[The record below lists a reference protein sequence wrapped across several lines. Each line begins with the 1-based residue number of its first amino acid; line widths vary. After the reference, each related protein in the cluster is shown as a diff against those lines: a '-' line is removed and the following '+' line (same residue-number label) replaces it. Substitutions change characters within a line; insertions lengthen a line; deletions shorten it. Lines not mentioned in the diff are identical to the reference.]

1 MNIDYAINVSTT
13 FDEDEVFAAS
23 SSKPPTAMDIPM
35 TYSCDTAP
43 YVDEQQQQQQKQ
55 ADVPDRPPKSPRFGE
70 DEAAVSDTIKYTN
83 IEHKYRVDR
92 RVLGTGSHSSVRVGI
107 DRATGQRYAVKSVR
121 KSDHKPGGL
130 KREIA
135 LLREVMHHSIIRL
148 VDVFEDA
155 NNVHIVT
162 DLCTGGELLDK
173 IVRKSRGGDNDAPCF
188 TEDEAARV
196 IYQVLDAVS
205 YMHERD
211 IVHRDIKPEN
221 ILFRTAEEDSPIQI
235 IDLGLSRKHI
245 ENVDKPMSTFV
256 GSPYYVAPEVLQN
269 RYDRLCDLWSV
280 GVVAYILLCGYP
292 PMNGPSDAA
301 VLAAIR
307 RGLFVFPFKDW
318 HRTSRES
325 RDFIGLL
332 LQKDPRRRL
341 TAWQAMNHP
350 WILKHLDCE
359 LATSDEERQDAR
371 VCCDFATSDEER
383 QGVSPAEAAP
393 LVSVKRDSIRAF
405 DVQSQCVRRPLRSSF
420 W

>member
-1 MNIDYAINVSTT
+1 MMNVDYAIKVSTT
-13 FDEDEVFAAS
+13 FDEVFTAL
-23 SSKPPTAMDIPM
+23 SSKPSTAMDIPM
-35 TYSCDTAP
+35 SYSCDSAP
-43 YVDEQQQQQQKQ
+43 SYVAKQQQQQKQ
-55 ADVPDRPPKSPRFGE
+55 ADVPDRPPTSPRFSE
-70 DEAAVSDTIKYTN
+70 NEAAASDTIEYTN
-83 IEHKYRVDR
+83 IEHKYHVDR
-92 RVLGTGSHSSVRVGI
+92 RVLGTGNHSSVRVGI
-107 DRATGQRYAVKSVR
+107 DRATGQRYAVKSIR
-121 KSDHKPGGL
+121 KSDNKPGGL
-130 KREIA
+130 IREIA
-135 LLREVMHHSIIRL
+135 LLREVKHHGIIRL

-155 NNVHIVT
+155 DDIHIVT
-162 DLCTGGELLDK
+162 DLCTGGELFDK
-173 IVRKSRGGDNDAPCF
+173 IVRKSRRSDCDAPCF
-188 TEDEAARV
+188 TENEAARV

-221 ILFRTAEEDSPIQI
+221 ILYKTAEEDSPIQI
-235 IDLGLSRKHI
+235 IDLGYARKHI
-245 ENVDKPMSTFV
+245 ENVDSPMSSFV

-269 RYDRLCDLWSV
+269 RYDKLCDLWSV

-350 WILKHLDCE
+350 WILKHLDCKS
-359 LATSDEERQDAR
+359 AIIDDEREDMH

-383 QGVSPAEAAP
+383 QGVSPAEAVSR
-393 LVSVKRDSIRAF
+393 VSVKRDSIRAF
-405 DVQSQCVRRPLRSSF
+405 DDRLQCVRRPLRSSF